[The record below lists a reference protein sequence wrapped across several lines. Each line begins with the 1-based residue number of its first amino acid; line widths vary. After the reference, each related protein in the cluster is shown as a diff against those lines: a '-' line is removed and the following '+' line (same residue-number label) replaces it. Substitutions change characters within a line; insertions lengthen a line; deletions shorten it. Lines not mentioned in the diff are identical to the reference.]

1 MGVSTA
7 GSNHESNN
15 IKNENKEK
23 EIRPVEQESP
33 TLPQSP
39 QLTSSTA
46 PTMMEEGETRISENI
61 IITPSTTTDN
71 HHHATPPTTTPAQ
84 DVTTTRPNK
93 PSSSNPPGT
102 CPDGGQ
108 WGIVK
113 YIGNK
118 TGVLVCL
125 GCFLGGICGLCMLAC
140 PQDEKD
146 AYSVNGELYDAA
158 GVYMGLTKKYKFIP
172 TRR

>member
-1 MGVSTA
+1 MVTT
-7 GSNHESNN
+7 GSNHDSHN
-15 IKNENKEK
+15 IKNENTEE
-23 EIRPVEQESP
+23 EIRLVEQESS

-39 QLTSSTA
+39 QPTSSTA
-46 PTMMEEGETRISENI
+46 PTTMEGEETRISENT
-61 IITPSTTTDN
+61 ITPTSTTDN
-71 HHHATPPTTTPAQ
+71 HATPAPTTTPAQ
-84 DVTTTRPNK
+84 DVRTTRPNK
-93 PSSSNPPGT
+93 SSSSNPPGN
-102 CPDGGQ
+102 CSDGGQ